1 MYCLPLEQY
10 WQLLPLIELV
20 LYFPSIQSIQSGP
33 FTCWPALHCAS
44 TMDMVRNKI
53 KTMMGTNEFLN
64 IFLDR
69 LPLMIFITT
78 DPEIRLI
85 RWWWVEIFFF
95 WPVLIA
101 SRLVGWI
108 ESVDWIVFS
117 LTDFYEPKVIKVF
130 WLNSFVVD
138 LWISDSVDQHSSLY
152 LLHDF
157 KEVEEIVFFKFF

>member
-44 TMDMVRNKI
+44 TMDMVPNKI

-69 LPLMIFITT
+69 LPLMIFRTT

-108 ESVDWIVFS
+108 ESVDWMFS
-117 LTDFYEPKVIKVF
+117 VYPWFNWLLRTESFKVF
-130 WLNSFVVD
+130 WLNSL
-138 LWISDSVDQHSSLY
+138 LWICGFPIQ
-152 LLHDF
+152 
-157 KEVEEIVFFKFF
+157 